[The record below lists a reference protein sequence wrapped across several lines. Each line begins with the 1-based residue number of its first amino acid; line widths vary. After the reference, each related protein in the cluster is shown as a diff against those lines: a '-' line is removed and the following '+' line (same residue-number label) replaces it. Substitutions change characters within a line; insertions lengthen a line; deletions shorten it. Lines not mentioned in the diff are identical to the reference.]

1 MENNEDPIK
10 KAFEKVREDMNF
22 LNNELFDIKSDI
34 AEIRE
39 AITLLSKAS
48 TNTQTDRQTHD
59 SVDKQDHSN
68 STHNPTIRHINTTNY
83 AYTTDN
89 STHSSTVPQEIEGL
103 KYPNLHTSTGNQGVS
118 TDRQTDTQTDR
129 QTHNTQENQ
138 QKSIESNLYD
148 ASVILGS
155 LDSIKKEIR
164 LKFKQLTSQEM
175 SVFST
180 IYQLEE
186 QFPDD
191 QITYKLLSKQLKLS
205 ESSIRDYVQRMM
217 NKGIPIKKQK
227 INNKQITLKISSELK
242 QMATLPTIMKLR
254 EL

>member
-10 KAFEKVREDMNF
+10 SAFEKVKDDMNF
-22 LNNELFDIKSDI
+22 LNNEILDIKVAIS
-34 AEIRE
+34 EIRE
-39 AITLLSKAS
+39 AITLLSKTS
-48 TNTQTDRQTHD
+48 TNTQTDRQTL
-59 SVDKQDHSN
+59 
-68 STHNPTIRHINTTNY
+68 RHINTTNH

-103 KYPNLHTSTGNQGVS
+103 KSLNLNSSTGNEGVS

-129 QTHNTQENQ
+129 QTHYTQENQ
-138 QKSIESNLYD
+138 QKSIETNLHE
-148 ASVILGS
+148 ASEILGS

-164 LKFKQLTSQEM
+164 LKFKHLTSQEM

-191 QITYKLLSKQLKLS
+191 EITYKQLSKQLKLS
-205 ESSIRDYVQRMM
+205 ESSVRDYIQRIM

-227 INNKQITLKISSELK
+227 INNKQIVLKISSELK
-242 QMATLPTIMKLR
+242 KIATLPTIIKLR